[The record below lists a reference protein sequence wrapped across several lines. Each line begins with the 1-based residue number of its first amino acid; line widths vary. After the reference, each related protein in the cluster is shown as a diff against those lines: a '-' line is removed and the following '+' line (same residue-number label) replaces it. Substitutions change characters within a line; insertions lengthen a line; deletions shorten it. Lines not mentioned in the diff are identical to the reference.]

1 MAAPGNPLPDR
12 RVSRRLPGGP
22 RRAGCPS
29 ARLGLALGLVIL
41 GGSPLQAAGPLRPIP
56 AVVHAHTTWSSGDLT
71 LDGLVARAM
80 AVGVEA
86 IFLTENH
93 LQRFE
98 YGLPPLRN
106 LLRYRVEYPSLM
118 SQGPEPF
125 LDAVRAANARQQ
137 DVVLI
142 PGAEVIPHYYW
153 TGNPFRGTLTM
164 VDAQKNIL
172 AFGLS
177 RPEDYRD
184 LPVVGNAKAGHWGLG
199 SLWLL
204 SPVALAVPGVWLL
217 FLRRRRLVRLQ
228 HVKFSVERRF
238 TGYGVLC
245 LAMGAALLANNFP
258 YRTPPVSPYDSEAGL
273 GPHQAVIDFVA
284 ARGGLTAWSM
294 PEARDHQ
301 LVTVA
306 RMQAT
311 IHTDPY
317 PSDLLRTDRFTAFG
331 GVYEDATTFTDP
343 GGGWD
348 RLLADYLAGR
358 RAAPAWAIGEAAYHR
373 EGQAGK
379 RFGEVQTV
387 FLAERKDSAALLE
400 ALRRGRLYAL
410 QRVPEVGLLLD
421 PFQAI
426 LRAQPAAEAGDRL
439 ILRPGDRP
447 EVRAGIRTTD
457 GRRLPIEVT
466 LVRNGGVVRSVR
478 GETPLTLE
486 WSDPALPAGTG
497 VSYRLEV
504 RGPSPHR
511 LLSNPIFVQ
520 AGREGSP

>member
-1 MAAPGNPLPDR
+1 M
-12 RVSRRLPGGP
+12 
-22 RRAGCPS
+22 
-29 ARLGLALGLVIL
+29 GLVML
-41 GGSPLQAAGPLRPIP
+41 AATPLHAAGPLRPIP
-56 AVVHAHTTWSSGDLT
+56 AVVHAHTTWSSGDFT
-71 LDGLVARAM
+71 LDGLVARARV
-80 AVGVEA
+80 VGVDA

-153 TGNPFRGTLTM
+153 TGNLFQGTLTM
-164 VDAQKNIL
+164 YNGQKNIL
-172 AFGLS
+172 VLGLN

-184 LPVVGNAKAGHWGLG
+184 LPVVGNANAAHWGLG

-204 SPVALAVPGVWLL
+204 SPVTLAVPGVWLL
-217 FLRRRRLVRLQ
+217 RVRRRRLVRLQ
-228 HVKFSVERRF
+228 HVKFTVERRF
-238 TGYGVLC
+238 TGCGVLC
-245 LAMGAALLANNFP
+245 LTIGAALLANNFP
-258 YRTPPVSPYDSEAGL
+258 FRTPPVSPYDSEAGL
-273 GPHQAVIDFVA
+273 RPHQAVIDFVA
-284 ARGGLTAWSM
+284 ARGGLAVWSM

-331 GVYEDATTFTDP
+331 GVYEDTTTFTQP

-348 RLLADYLAGR
+348 RLLADYLSGR
-358 RAAPAWAIGEAAYHR
+358 RAVPAWAIGEAAYHR

-379 RFGEVQTV
+379 RFGDVQTV
-387 FLAERKDSAALLE
+387 FLVDRKDPAALLE
-400 ALRRGRLYAL
+400 ALRKGRFYAL
-410 QRVPEVGLLLD
+410 QRTPEIGLALD
-421 PFQAI
+421 QFQVI
-426 LRAQPAAEAGDRL
+426 LPDHPAAEAGDRL
-439 ILRPGDRP
+439 ALRAGDRP
-447 EVRAGIRTTD
+447 EVRAVIRATGERRIGIQT
-457 GRRLPIEVT
+457 L
-466 LVRNGGVVRSVR
+466 LVRNGSVVHSGR
-478 GETPLTLE
+478 GETPVTLQ
-486 WSDPALPAGTG
+486 WSESDLPAET
-497 VSYRLEV
+497 SLFYRLEV
-504 RGPSPHR
+504 RGPGGHQI
-511 LLSNPIFVQ
+511 LSNPIFVRT
-520 AGREGSP
+520 GRGGSP

>member
-1 MAAPGNPLPDR
+1 MLWASPLP
-12 RVSRRLPGGP
+12 
-22 RRAGCPS
+22 
-29 ARLGLALGLVIL
+29 
-41 GGSPLQAAGPLRPIP
+41 AAGPLRPTP
-56 AVVHAHTTWSSGDLT
+56 AVLHAHTTWSSGDLT
-71 LDGLVARAM
+71 LDGLVARAR

-106 LLRYRVEYPSLM
+106 LLRYRVDYPSLM

-153 TGNPFRGTLTM
+153 TGNPLRGTLTM
-164 VDAQKNIL
+164 VNAQKNIL
-172 AFGLS
+172 AFGLY

-184 LPVVGNAKAGHWGLG
+184 LPVVGNANAGHWGLG

-204 SPVALAVPGVWLL
+204 SPVTLAVPGVWLL
-217 FLRRRRLVRLQ
+217 RVRRRRLVRLQ
-228 HVKFSVERRF
+228 HVKFTVERRF
-238 TGYGVLC
+238 TAYGVLC
-245 LAMGAALLANNFP
+245 LAIGAALLVNNFP
-258 YRTPPVSPYDSEAGL
+258 FRTLPVSPYDTGAGL
-273 GPHQAVIDFVA
+273 RPHQAVIDFVA
-284 ARGGLTAWSM
+284 ARGGLAAWSM
-294 PEARDHQ
+294 PEAVDHQ

-311 IHTDPY
+311 IQTDPY

-331 GVYEDATTFTDP
+331 GIYEDATTFTEP

-373 EGQAGK
+373 EGHAGK

-387 FLAERKDSAALLE
+387 FLAERKDPSALLE
-400 ALRRGRLYAL
+400 ALRRGRVYAL
-410 QRVPEVGLLLD
+410 QRTPEVGLLLD
-421 PFQAI
+421 QFQAI
-426 LRAQPAAEAGDRL
+426 LPGLPAAEAGDRL

-457 GRRLPIEVT
+457 GRRLGIQVT
-466 LVRNGGVVRSVR
+466 LVRNGIVIRSAQA
-478 GETPLTLE
+478 ETPATLQWGE
-486 WSDPALPAGTG
+486 SDLPAETSL
-497 VSYRLEV
+497 SYRLEV

-511 LLSNPIFVQ
+511 LLTNPIFLQ
-520 AGREGSP
+520 AGRGGGS